1 MQLILLSAGRGSR
14 LSKRLRSKPK
24 SLANVND
31 KSIIEHNLEF
41 FKKFK
46 NKYII
51 TGYKQNLL
59 SSFAK
64 KYDFKMVH
72 NKNFQTTN
80 MVYSMFLPSKFIKD
94 DVVICYGDII
104 FDPNIFKFFAIKE
117 NMIPLNI
124 NWLNIWKKRMSN
136 KDIKEDAEDVVIK
149 KNYLLSIGGK
159 IINKYPKHQ
168 YMGIFKLR
176 KNSYHKLNN
185 FFKKLKKPKIDMTSF
200 INISIKK
207 INLYVIRV
215 VTTVD
220 RPRRGRWQMVRPPT
234 STRTFSL
241 RVRFRRS
248 R

>member
-14 LSKRLRSKPK
+14 LSKKLRSKPK
-24 SLANVND
+24 SLASVND
-31 KSIIEHNLEF
+31 KSIIEHNLKF
-41 FKKFK
+41 FNKFN

-51 TGYKQNLL
+51 TGYKQKLL

-64 KYDFKMVH
+64 KYNFKMVH

-80 MVYSMFLPSKFIKD
+80 MVHSMFLPSKFIKD

-104 FDPNIFKFFAIKE
+104 FDPNIFKLFVTKE
-117 NMIPLNI
+117 DIIPLNI

-136 KDIKEDAEDVVIK
+136 KNIKEDAEDVVIK
-149 KNYLLSIGGK
+149 KNYLLCIGGK
-159 IINKYPKHQ
+159 IINKYPKYQ

-185 FFKKLKKPKIDMTSF
+185 FFKKLNKPKIDMTSF

-207 INLYVIRV
+207 INLLFKAKKYKSYWYEIDNLKDLIVSSK
-215 VTTVD
+215 D
-220 RPRRGRWQMVRPPT
+220 
-234 STRTFSL
+234 L
-241 RVRFRRS
+241 RK
-248 R
+248 